1 MTAIERFKIVIY
13 AGILICLVLIT
24 LNLYQKGEQNVILE
38 PNPNQN
44 VLQEPRD
51 IPFQISMNKFGIIIG
66 GKEILVFNYDP
77 LSKDIKIEGRFDYSN
92 YYKLKLDS
100 IDERYAS
107 FAEQDPYTYA
117 IANHMGMYST
127 IRK

>member
-1 MTAIERFKIVIY
+1 MSRQKCCFCKVKESSKDVTAIERFKIVIY

-66 GKEILVFNYDP
+66 GKEVLVFNYDP

-100 IDERYAS
+100 
-107 FAEQDPYTYA
+107 
-117 IANHMGMYST
+117 NN
-127 IRK
+127 K